1 MEVDVMTIYPREFYL
16 KQLRPFYDSDLI
28 KVITGIRRCGKSCL
42 MQSVALELKS
52 KGVAEKDIVFLN
64 LDKRGYK
71 NIVTPNALEKAIDAK
86 IVDEDFK
93 YIFIDEIQNVEGFE
107 PVINAYREEGNCSIF
122 ITGSNSY
129 LLSGELVTK
138 LTGRYVQIDM
148 HTLSFDEFLSMKRF
162 LGIELHDNR
171 IEFDEYLTRGGFP
184 KVLEFSDIDV
194 KFKYISDI
202 VAQVFDKDIYAR
214 CKIKNRIAFDKVM
227 TYLINNFGSRIN
239 LQSLENYFRSA
250 LQTPIKKE
258 TLRHYIDILNSAR
271 ILYKCPRFDMKSR
284 RSLMG
289 ESKYYLADTGIY
301 FARNIDGRINYGP
314 VLENIVYNYLL
325 NRGYSMSVG
334 QIGSLECD
342 FIARKQNEYF
352 YIQVAMTIADPSTE
366 EREYRALSAAKD
378 HYPRYL
384 FTLDTLLQKR
394 DGVKH
399 VNLIDFIAEGRELV

>member
-1 MEVDVMTIYPREFYL
+1 M
-16 KQLRPFYDSDLI
+16 
-28 KVITGIRRCGKSCL
+28 
-42 MQSVALELKS
+42 
-52 KGVAEKDIVFLN
+52 
-64 LDKRGYK
+64 
-71 NIVTPNALEKAIDAK
+71 
-86 IVDEDFK
+86 
-93 YIFIDEIQNVEGFE
+93 
-107 PVINAYREEGNCSIF
+107 
-122 ITGSNSY
+122 
-129 LLSGELVTK
+129 LLT
-138 LTGRYVQIDM
+138 
-148 HTLSFDEFLSMKRF
+148 
-162 LGIELHDNR
+162 
-171 IEFDEYLTRGGFP
+171 
-184 KVLEFSDIDV
+184 
-194 KFKYISDI
+194 
-202 VAQVFDKDIYAR
+202 
-214 CKIKNRIAFDKVM
+214 
-227 TYLINNFGSRIN
+227 NFGSRIN

-314 VLENIVYNYLL
+314 VLENIVFNYLL